1 MYRFYW
7 SWPALILLLV
17 ACQTQ
22 QSIKPIRPT
31 ATPAGGV
38 ISGQPVLVT
47 FTELESEPFRYRNQ
61 VIRVSGDYVRLPS
74 PACRYERGPRL
85 RWALVAEG
93 FRLDAIGF
101 EPILRLVPEGLPL
114 TVDGIWRRYEGRLG
128 CGKGAPSG
136 IAWYLQVERIVH
148 PNPLPQ
154 FEAVTSP
161 PAPVVPGP
169 PQPPVTPEPVLP
181 AETVTPSGSPPIS
194 PATAS
199 PSPTPTT
206 SPSLGTATVTPLIS
220 PTRTVTPTPVATP
233 ISSPTATAAAGTPP
247 PLPGTPPPLPATPT
261 ATPATPGYPGPPQPP
276 TVTPPSP
283 YP

>member
-1 MYRFYW
+1 MHRFYR

-47 FTELESEPFRYRNQ
+47 FTELESEPFRYLHQ
-61 VIRVSGDYVRLPS
+61 VIRVSGDYVRLPP
-74 PACRYERGPRL
+74 PACHYERGPRL

-93 FRLDAIGF
+93 FRLDATGF
-101 EPILRLVPEGLPL
+101 EPILRLAPEGLPL

-128 CGKGAPSG
+128 CGKGAPSST
-136 IAWYLQVERIVH
+136 AWYLQVERIVH

-154 FEAVTSP
+154 FGAVTSP
-161 PAPVVPGP
+161 PPPALPDS
-169 PQPPVTPEPVLP
+169 PQPPLPDVTPEPVLP
-181 AETVTPSGSPPIS
+181 AESVTPAGSPPVA
-194 PATAS
+194 PPTAS

-206 SPSLGTATVTPLIS
+206 VVPPPGTGTATIPPLIT
-220 PTRTVTPTPVATP
+220 PTRTVTPTPIATP

-247 PLPGTPPPLPATPT
+247 PLPATAT
-261 ATPATPGYPGPPQPP
+261 ATPVVPGYPGPPQPP
-276 TVTPPSP
+276 TITPPSS